1 MQHERG
7 WRQAVTITLFV
18 AGGLFVVL
26 VLTGLWLSFRY
37 EPAARSPFD
46 SGGAAPWMVSATR
59 HTHGAAA
66 YLFLMAIAALT
77 FASIGYF
84 VVRHQAARIVLPTAA
99 GFIALAASFSG
110 YVLPWDQLSV
120 HAVTVG
126 TRISGYGPIVRGD
139 DVKYVLLGSKEI
151 APSTLAQW
159 FWIHTVVLSG
169 ALLLA
174 LIAIA
179 FLARRTRPA
188 ESVAAA

>member
-1 MQHERG
+1 
-7 WRQAVTITLFV
+7 
-18 AGGLFVVL
+18 
-26 VLTGLWLSFRY
+26 
-37 EPAARSPFD
+37 
-46 SGGAAPWMVSATR
+46 
-59 HTHGAAA
+59 
-66 YLFLMAIAALT
+66 
-77 FASIGYF
+77 
-84 VVRHQAARIVLPTAA
+84 
-99 GFIALAASFSG
+99 
-110 YVLPWDQLSV
+110 V

-139 DVKYVLLGSKEI
+139 NVKYVLLGSKEI